1 MNVSDIMTKD
11 VVTLQEEESLRE
23 ALALL
28 QRHRIR
34 HVPVVSGTRLI
45 GIVTDRDLKRATPS
59 LLSGI
64 DREAFDRVLDETRV
78 GQVMTRNPYTV
89 TPTMSLKEAARI
101 LIDQRFGAL
110 PVIEGGRLAG
120 IITETDL
127 LKALHDML
135 E

>member
-1 MNVSDIMTKD
+1 MNISEIMRRD
-11 VVTLQEEESLRE
+11 VVTLQEGQSLRD
-23 ALALL
+23 AFDLL

-34 HVPVVSGTRLI
+34 HVPVVSEGRLI
-45 GIVTDRDLKRATPS
+45 GILTDRDLKRATPS
-59 LLSGI
+59 LLTGI
-64 DREAFDRVLDETRV
+64 DRETFDKFLDETRV

-89 TPTMSLKEAARI
+89 TPTMSLKDAAKV
-101 LIDQRFGAL
+101 LIDQKFGAL
-110 PVIEGGRLAG
+110 PVIEAGKLVG

>member
-1 MNVSDIMTKD
+1 MNVSEIMTKE
-11 VVTLQEEESLRE
+11 VVTLQEEQSLRE
-23 ALALL
+23 ALGLL

-89 TPTMSLKEAARI
+89 TPSMSLKDAAKI

-110 PVIEGGRLAG
+110 PVIEGGKVIG

>member
-1 MNVSDIMTKD
+1 MNVSEIMTKE
-11 VVTLQEEESLRE
+11 VVTLQEEQSLRE
-23 ALALL
+23 ALGLL

-89 TPTMSLKEAARI
+89 TPSMSLKDAAKI

-110 PVIEGGRLAG
+110 PVIEAGKLIG

>member
-1 MNVSDIMTKD
+1 MNVSDIMTKE

-64 DREAFDRVLDETRV
+64 DRDAFDRVLDETRV

>member
-1 MNVSDIMTKD
+1 MNVSEIMTRE
-11 VVTLQEEESLRE
+11 VVTLQEGQSLRE
-23 ALALL
+23 ALGLL

-34 HVPVVSGTRLI
+34 HVPVLSEGRLI

-64 DREAFDRVLDETRV
+64 DRESFDKVLDETRV

-89 TPTMSLKEAARI
+89 TPSMRLKDAAKI

-110 PVIEGGRLAG
+110 PVIDGGKLIG
-120 IITETDL
+120 IVTATDL